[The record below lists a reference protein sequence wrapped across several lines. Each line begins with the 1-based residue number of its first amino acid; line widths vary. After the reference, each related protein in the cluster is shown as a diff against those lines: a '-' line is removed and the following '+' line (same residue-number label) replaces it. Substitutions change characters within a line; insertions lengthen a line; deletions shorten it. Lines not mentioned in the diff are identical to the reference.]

1 LPRKARIPIPVGSSV
16 IDSNLEQAYKMRRI
30 SYVQAIN
37 ETLHQMLESDT
48 RVFVIGQGVTSP
60 WYVGT
65 TTVGLIDQFGIERM
79 IDTPVSENGITGVAV
94 GAALAG
100 MRPVLVHPRMDFMYY
115 AMDQIAN
122 HAANWHYMFG
132 GQLSVPITIWGIINR
147 GGEQAAQHSQALQA
161 MFAHIPGLKVVM
173 PSTPYD
179 AKGLLVASIKD
190 DNPVVYIDDRWLYEY
205 EGEVPEELYSVP
217 IGKGILK
224 KEGKD
229 VTVVATSYMVYEATE
244 AAEILKKEGTD
255 VEVIDLRS
263 LKPLDENLI
272 FNSVKKTGRLVIAD
286 GGWKTCGIAAE
297 ISARVAESNIFKR
310 LKAPIMRVS
319 LPDAPAPASS
329 ALEEVYYPKAQD
341 IILAIKKIVKV

>member
-1 LPRKARIPIPVGSSV
+1 MRK
-16 IDSNLEQAYKMRRI
+16 I
-30 SYVQAIN
+30 SYAQAIN
-37 ETLHQMLESDT
+37 ETLHQILKSDT
-48 RVFVIGQGVTSP
+48 RVFVIGQGATSP
-60 WYVGT
+60 WYVGA
-65 TTVGLIDQFGIERM
+65 TTVGLIERFGIERI

-161 MFAHIPGLKVVM
+161 MFAHIPGLKVIM

-190 DNPVVYIDDRWLYEY
+190 DNPVIYIDDRWLYNY
-205 EGEVPEELYSVP
+205 VGEVPEGLYSVP
-217 IGKGILK
+217 IGKAIVR
-224 KEGKD
+224 KEGDD

-244 AAEILKKEGTD
+244 AAETLNKEGID
-255 VEVIDLRS
+255 VEVIDPRS
-263 LKPLDENLI
+263 LKPLDENVL

-286 GGWKTCGIAAE
+286 GGWKTCGIGSE
-297 ISARVAESNIFKR
+297 ISARIAESNIFKR

-319 LPDAPAPASS
+319 LPDTPAPASS
-329 ALEEVYYPKAQD
+329 ALEEVYYPKAKD

>member
-1 LPRKARIPIPVGSSV
+1 
-16 IDSNLEQAYKMRRI
+16 MRPL
-30 SYVQAIN
+30 SYTQAIN
-37 ETLHQMLESDT
+37 ETLFQIMDGDS
-48 RVFVIGQGVTSP
+48 RVFLIGQGVTSP

-65 TTVGLIDQFGIERM
+65 TTVGLIDKFGPERV
-79 IDTPVSENGITGVAV
+79 IDTPVSENGVTGVAV

-132 GQLSVPITIWGIINR
+132 GQLSVPLTIWGIINR

-161 MFAHIPGLKVVM
+161 ILAHIPGLKVVM

-190 DNPVVYIDDRWLYEY
+190 DNPVVYIDDRWLYEH
-205 EGEVPEELYSVP
+205 ESEVPEELYSVP
-217 IGKGILK
+217 IGKGIVR

-229 VTVVATSYMVYEATE
+229 VTMAATSYMVYEASK
-244 AAEILKKEGTD
+244 AAEALEKEGIN

-263 LKPLDENLI
+263 LKPLDEDLL
-272 FNSVKKTGRLVIAD
+272 FKSVRKTGRLVIVD
-286 GGWKTCGIAAE
+286 GGWKTCGVGAE
-297 ISARVAESNIFKR
+297 IAARVAENHILKE
-310 LKAPIMRVS
+310 LKAPIVRVS

-329 ALEEVYYPKAQD
+329 ALEKVYYRSAED
-341 IILAIKKIVKV
+341 IASAVRKTLGA